1 MMKKILILTILHLL
15 CVSGYS
21 KTKKNVYAVFD
32 KIAEKQISHNL
43 RNISLYEK
51 KPDKYYMHFSELKMN
66 KILLKRK
73 KILVRYLIKNRINVF
88 SDFYIVEGVK
98 GDKII
103 GRIWN
108 KSYDISYM
116 YSINDNK
123 IIDYVDNKKYK
134 YLIRD
139 NTKEESLLFDCD
151 NIFYSVEQWQGKIF
165 NETFSDIEVLGG
177 LTFIASKVNIVNNK
191 DIKVYTTIFYE
202 FRELF

>member
-1 MMKKILILTILHLL
+1 MKKILILTILHLL

-51 KPDKYYMHFSELKMN
+51 KPDKYYMHFSELKIN

-123 IIDYVDNKKYK
+123 IIDYVENKKYK

-165 NETFSDIEVLGG
+165 NETFSDIEVLDG

>member
-1 MMKKILILTILHLL
+1 MKKILILTILHLL

-73 KILVRYLIKNRINVF
+73 KILVRHLIKNRINVF

>member
-1 MMKKILILTILHLL
+1 MNKKIVILTIFYTL
-15 CVSGYS
+15 CVNSYS
-21 KTKKNVYAVFD
+21 KTKKHIYDVFA
-32 KIAEKQISHNL
+32 KIAEKQVNHNL
-43 RNISLYEK
+43 LNLGLSKTNPNKHYICFLESEMNEIILRRN
-51 KPDKYYMHFSELKMN
+51 
-66 KILLKRK
+66 R
-73 KILVRYLIKNRINVF
+73 ILVKYLIKNRINVF
-88 SDFYIVEGVK
+88 SDFYIIEGVK

-116 YSINDNK
+116 YSMSGSK
-123 IIDYVDNKKYK
+123 VIDYVDNKKYK
-134 YLIRD
+134 YLIR
-139 NTKEESLLFDCD
+139 NNKEEESLLFDCD

-165 NETFSDIEVLGG
+165 NETFSDIEVLDG

>member
-51 KPDKYYMHFSELKMN
+51 KPDKYYMHFSELKIN

-123 IIDYVDNKKYK
+123 IIDYVENKKYK

-165 NETFSDIEVLGG
+165 NETFSDIEVLDG

>member
-1 MMKKILILTILHLL
+1 MKKILILTILHLL